1 MEKITVR
8 NNFHGTEITVR
19 PKYDKE
25 FGEYYLTDHQVKK
38 CRRTLCSP
46 DCDCGGELGER
57 GPQEFIRID
66 LHQFDD
72 GDRWYIV

>member
-8 NNFHGTEITVR
+8 NNFHGT
-19 PKYDKE
+19 D
-25 FGEYYLTDHQVKK
+25 
-38 CRRTLCSP
+38 